1 VHPSLRR
8 EETWKKLSA
17 ETCLLNFY
25 FQQGSRQQLW
35 GANALK
41 AQGWRF
47 HTQVGLPRRLTGCLV
62 ALDTVAAAPPAR
74 CPAPT
79 RPARPQFNA
88 WFARQSTP
96 RTVTETHETGP
107 LIFFDFNLWARRRL
121 GTPPLPASPACGCC
135 RRCHEAAA
143 RVCPAPLP
151 RHNVSQG
158 SGLLPSAPQYSGW
171 CPRVSRPDFMFG
183 GLHTRKPQLLP
194 WPARPS
200 TPDDWP
206 RATFALP
213 PPPPNSPPGRVQVH
227 GAGGHVGAQ
236 RPVST
241 PLSSTALRAS
251 LLQARKAGAG
261 GRLRSQPA
269 LSLLALATSKDA
281 PLAWPWERQHSAK
294 RAAVE
299 AAMPCT

>member
-1 VHPSLRR
+1 MR
-8 EETWKKLSA
+8 
-17 ETCLLNFY
+17 LLP
-25 FQQGSRQQLW
+25 
-35 GANALK
+35 A
-41 AQGWRF
+41 
-47 HTQVGLPRRLTGCLV
+47 C
-62 ALDTVAAAPPAR
+62 APPLSPGTTSLKGLAC
-74 CPAPT
+74 CP
-79 RPARPQFNA
+79 RHH
-88 WFARQSTP
+88 STAA
-96 RTVTETHETGP
+96 G
-107 LIFFDFNLWARRRL
+107 A
-121 GTPPLPASPACGCC
+121 PASPAQTSCLVGCTLASRSC
-135 RRCHEAAA
+135 CLGQLA
-143 RVCPAPLP
+143 PAPLMTG
-151 RHNVSQG
+151 RGQR
-158 SGLLPSAPQYSGW
+158 LR
-171 CPRVSRPDFMFG
+171 C
-183 GLHTRKPQLLP
+183 
-194 WPARPS
+194 
-200 TPDDWP
+200 
-206 RATFALP
+206 P